1 MYIDN
6 RVFVLTL
13 PNENFA
19 MLQLQICQTN
29 KNNSNYVM
37 FTSENVVCKLSGKNI
52 LESCLDQ
59 TPTKRNGKTQ
69 ISGNLTY
76 YVDTNCTR

>member
-1 MYIDN
+1 
-6 RVFVLTL
+6 
-13 PNENFA
+13 
-19 MLQLQICQTN
+19 
-29 KNNSNYVM
+29 M
-37 FTSENVVCKLSGKNI
+37 FTSENVVFKLSGKNI

-69 ISGNLTY
+69 ISGHLTY